1 MPKVGVAG
9 ALNAYKYTLVEYLL
23 FLSAPLNEQKLAR
36 ALQGKTILLTGAS
49 SGIGEQLAYLLGKM
63 PVRLILVARRED
75 KLRHIKREIEKKSAE
90 VEVFVFRADLRIEEE
105 LDAFLTLIREQPGGV
120 DIVVSNAGISIR
132 RSIMDSLDR
141 YHDFTRTMAI
151 NYFAP
156 VRLLLS
162 LIPELR
168 QNRGHIINV
177 STINTSLIPLPYWAA
192 YQASKSAFD
201 TWFRS
206 VSPEWNASG
215 ITTTSIYLPLV
226 KTPMIL
232 PTAAYRD
239 APAMSAEHVA
249 RIIAKTMY
257 TKQRT
262 FKPWW
267 LVLGQLASIFGRG
280 LWERSI
286 PRRLRGREK

>member
-1 MPKVGVAG
+1 MYNYS
-9 ALNAYKYTLVEYLL
+9 LLESLL
-23 FLSAPLNEQKLAR
+23 FLSTPFNDRKLAS
-36 ALQGKTILLTGAS
+36 ALQGKTILITGAS
-49 SGIGEQLAYLLGKM
+49 SGIGEQLAYLLGQM
-63 PVRLILVARRED
+63 PVHLILVARREE
-75 KLRHIKREIEKKSAE
+75 KLSQIKQAIETKTAKVHI
-90 VEVFVFRADLRIEEE
+90 FRADLRNEDE
-105 LDAFLTLIREQPGGV
+105 LEDFLTFLHQQPGGV
-120 DIVVSNAGISIR
+120 HIVVNNAGISIR

-162 LIPELR
+162 VIPQLQ
-168 QNRGHIINV
+168 QNQGQIINI

-206 VSPEWNASG
+206 AAPELNANG
-215 ITTTSIYLPLV
+215 ISTTSIYLPLV

-232 PTAAYRD
+232 PTAAYQNM
-239 APAMSAEHVA
+239 PAMRAEHVA
-249 RIIAKTMY
+249 RIIAKSMY
-257 TKQRT
+257 TKRRV

-267 LVLGQLASIFGRG
+267 LVFGQLSSIFGRG
-280 LWERSI
+280 LWERFI
-286 PRRLRGREK
+286 PGKLRERGK